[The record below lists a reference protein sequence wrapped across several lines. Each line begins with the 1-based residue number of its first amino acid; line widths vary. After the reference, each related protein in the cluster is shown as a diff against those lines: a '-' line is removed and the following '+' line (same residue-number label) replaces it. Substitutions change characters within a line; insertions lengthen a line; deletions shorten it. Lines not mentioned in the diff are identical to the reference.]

1 MQYKA
6 RKVGNSLGVTIP
18 SFVVKQL
25 NIKDGDN
32 LSLKLKDKEIIIRK
46 EKTNEEN

>member
-1 MQYKA
+1 MEYKA

-18 SFVVKQL
+18 SFVAKQL
-25 NIKDGDN
+25 DIKDGDN
-32 LSLKLKDKEIIIRK
+32 LSLILKGKDILIRK